1 MAKTKEK
8 KPKDQDKEI
17 KQPDDNIKRSTR
29 STNQKEKGF
38 YTFKNML
45 TRNVKNQVASPS
57 VTKMKIIP
65 KNTVSS
71 TKSLNGE
78 HSLN

>member
-8 KPKDQDKEI
+8 KPKEQDKEMT
-17 KQPDDNIKRSTR
+17 QPDDNVKRSTR

-57 VTKMKIIP
+57 VTKMKIP
-65 KNTVSS
+65 KNAVSS
-71 TKSLNGE
+71 TKSSNGE
-78 HSLN
+78 HSLS